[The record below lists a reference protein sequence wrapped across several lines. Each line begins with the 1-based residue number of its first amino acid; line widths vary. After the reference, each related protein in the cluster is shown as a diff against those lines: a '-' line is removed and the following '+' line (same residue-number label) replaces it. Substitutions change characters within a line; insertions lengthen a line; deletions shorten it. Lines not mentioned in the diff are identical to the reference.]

1 MSVGTTVSRASTVSA
16 SMNPMPGISHPEIRA
31 ADSENF
37 DPRPRPPVAIG
48 GRTQFGSLMSVG
60 AGQVV
65 AVSATPAE
73 SLVLAPLVVL
83 TGQVG

>member
-48 GRTQFGSLMSVG
+48 GRTQFGSLMSV
-60 AGQVV
+60 APGQV
-65 AVSATPAE
+65 AGEARWWHRS
-73 SLVLAPLVVL
+73 LAPPAARW
-83 TGQVG
+83 